1 MKTKRLM
8 RLKDDKM
15 RLIVNKHLDMVKKF
29 DDDASDKRHSQL
41 YFYFYPIVE
50 GIDYKKYNDRWA
62 RKGDIDVNSVGNI
75 GFCSQVY
82 HNFDNGGR
90 SIVLFHFHMERFMVE
105 LRDESVKYYN
115 GCYEITKAEYI
126 ERMTAAM
133 VEHYKI
139 VDAFRT
145 EKRAARKLDNAN
157 KKGYVKEDGGLK
169 MALDNNDIV
178 PKTKMTGPCVLVALA
193 IATGIKISKW
203 YDILSAMKKRDGY
216 RKDACSGN
224 HEHHYEPLLREQ
236 GFEYHKGDKR
246 ALSISNLPKVGTVVV
261 SLKGHVCVVKD
272 NVVMDRWDSR
282 RRRVLGYWVKQ

>member
-1 MKTKRLM
+1 MKTKRMM

-133 VEHYKI
+133 AEHYKI

-145 EKRAARKLDNAN
+145 EKRTARKLDNEN
-157 KKGYVKEDGGLK
+157 KKEWVKSDGGLK
-169 MALDNNDIV
+169 MAIDSKEIV
-178 PKTKMTGPCVLVALA
+178 PKSKVMGPCVLVAFA
-193 IATGIKISKW
+193 NATDKKIAYWYNILTTIKMLNG
-203 YDILSAMKKRDGY
+203 YKRD
-216 RKDACSGN
+216 ACCGN
-224 HEHHYEPLLREQ
+224 HEHLYSSLLIDE
-236 GFEYHKGDKR
+236 GFEFHKGDKR
-246 ALSISNLPKVGTVVV
+246 ALKYSNLPKKGTIFV
-261 SLKGHVCVVKD
+261 SLKGHACVVKD
-272 NVVMDRWDSR
+272 NVVLDRWDSR
-282 RRRVLGYWVKQ
+282 RHRVLGYWVKR